1 MHAVCCKLATY
12 RLHVAYNATPSA
24 MTTSSY
30 LGMAN
35 ARKLYAIFQASTWWV
50 QEVNAAKSEITANNV

>member
-1 MHAVCCKLATY
+1 
-12 RLHVAYNATPSA
+12 